1 MGVNYNSG
9 SGDGDKQS
17 EGEFDGLIGRNLA
30 TVLMRRARERNTA
43 KISLE

>member
-9 SGDGDKQS
+9 SGDGDGQS
-17 EGEFDGLIGRNLA
+17 EGELDGLIGRSLA